1 VLKPAVYAA
10 AGVPCYWRVETG
22 FWSRWSRYQRADGG
36 FREGGWV
43 SAGSNALAAP
53 YDVVIDAVALSA
65 P

>member
-1 VLKPAVYAA
+1 VVAIPV
-10 AGVPCYWRVETG
+10 RRRG
-22 FWSRWSRYQRADGG
+22 FPR
-36 FREGGWV
+36 GGWV

>member
-1 VLKPAVYAA
+1 MWP
-10 AGVPCYWRVETG
+10 
-22 FWSRWSRYQRADGG
+22 RWSRYQRVDVG

-43 SAGSNALAAP
+43 SAGSNALAAT